1 MNKTRQGKKTPK
13 ETFSFGVFCR
23 LFYKAFERSGQ
34 FGKAVD
40 ARNRLLDRSHTVR
53 GVDKGNLRLLAGVV
67 IPLGVADIDRPG
79 DLVLFHQQADVAAL
93 AKTGHARTGEVDKA
107 VAQTG
112 NLQKGLD
119 VSVLA
124 VADNI

>member
-1 MNKTRQGKKTPK
+1 MFPS
-13 ETFSFGVFCR
+13 EFFCR

-67 IPLGVADIDRPG
+67 IPLGVSDIDRPG

-93 AKTGHARTGEVDKA
+93 AKTGQVKSTKQSPRPETCKKVWMYPSW
-107 VAQTG
+107 QLLTIY
-112 NLQKGLD
+112 KGWFCA
-119 VSVLA
+119 SWRSTCGTCG
-124 VADNI
+124 